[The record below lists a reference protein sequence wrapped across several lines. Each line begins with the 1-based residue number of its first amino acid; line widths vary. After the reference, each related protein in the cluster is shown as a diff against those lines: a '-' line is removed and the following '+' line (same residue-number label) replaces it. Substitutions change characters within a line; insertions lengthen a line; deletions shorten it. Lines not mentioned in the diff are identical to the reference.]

1 MGDFATGTDHAI
13 KGMEL
18 AESFHS
24 IRYVIRLQQMSDRL
38 SVTPLGK
45 ERAMKLLQRDIAGTI
60 ERMKGIEPV

>member
-1 MGDFATGTDHAI
+1 
-13 KGMEL
+13 MEL